1 MAATAPEEDGRR
13 RNGGD
18 SGGLSEWGS
27 VVAVVAVVA
36 VLAVDGPGGGLSP
49 AQTHKRGSATQL
61 HATQLKLEPP
71 IRANEHERLLDQEDV
86 HAMLFGHRVLSG
98 VGDRHDQ
105 PKPVADWY
113 ITF

>member
-1 MAATAPEEDGRR
+1 MHCNSGAATAPAEEDGRR
-13 RNGGD
+13 RPPAGD

-86 HAMLFGHRVLSG
+86 HRVFSG
-98 VGDRHDQ
+98 VGS
-105 PKPVADWY
+105 P
-113 ITF
+113 